1 MCCNGFRYLRIFKY
15 LVSRYTLNIS
25 FEDDTVDGDY
35 FLLVLYVSGTQV
47 SEKMRKKGWDMGWI
61 DQC

>member
-1 MCCNGFRYLRIFKY
+1 MCCNVFRYLRIFKY
-15 LVSRYTLNIS
+15 LASRYTFNIS
-25 FEDDTVDGDY
+25 FKDDTVDGDY
-35 FLLVLYVSGTQV
+35 FLLMLYVSGTQV